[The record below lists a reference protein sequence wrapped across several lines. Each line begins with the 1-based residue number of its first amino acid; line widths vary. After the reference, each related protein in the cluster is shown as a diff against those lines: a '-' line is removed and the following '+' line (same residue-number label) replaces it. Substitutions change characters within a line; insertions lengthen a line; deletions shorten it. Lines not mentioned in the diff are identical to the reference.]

1 MEKQQGAFERWN
13 RRYLI
18 EYFGALALCIV
29 ASGICIILM
38 RAGTSQSARFFLLA
52 LPAAA
57 ILVMAIVVLRHFQR
71 VDEFIRRL
79 MLDCFAV
86 TGAFALICA
95 LAYGIFEI
103 AGLPRISM
111 WWLFGGTVLVWN
123 LCMARAIRR

>member
-1 MEKQQGAFERWN
+1 MKKQHGVLQQWN

-18 EYFGALALCIV
+18 EYLGALALCIL

-38 RAGTSQSARFFLLA
+38 RTGTSQSPRLFLLA

-57 ILVMAIVVLRHFQR
+57 ILVMAIVVFRHFER

-79 MLDCFAV
+79 MVDCFAV
-86 TGAFALICA
+86 TGAFALTCT

-123 LCMARAIRR
+123 LCMARAVRR